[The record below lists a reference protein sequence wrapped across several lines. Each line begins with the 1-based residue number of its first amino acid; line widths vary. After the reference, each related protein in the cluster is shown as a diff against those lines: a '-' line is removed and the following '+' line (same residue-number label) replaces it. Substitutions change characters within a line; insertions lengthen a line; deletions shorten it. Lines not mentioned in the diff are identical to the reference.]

1 MDRKNKSSL
10 CEGAIKMKSHTF
22 ILICLASAV
31 FAATASAQL
40 SLWEP
45 LTGDPVPLSS
55 LKGGSLI
62 FGDKMLSDINLFGS
76 ASGGAIVPDTNSIF
90 VQGGLNNIT
99 GDYGLRFNLSWNA
112 FPNQTV
118 NATLSFK
125 VSVRDGYDN
134 YIKDV
139 GLDITGVSANGTGG
153 VNLGESVRD
162 LNDSPLALLFCTV
175 YPDSPPEDAVDYE
188 EFRPVKAIW
197 IHSKDISCTGGTD
210 GSAHIS
216 EFYQYYSQVP
226 EPATI
231 TLFGTAGF
239 WLLTRKNKSK

>member
-1 MDRKNKSSL
+1 
-10 CEGAIKMKSHTF
+10 MKSHTF

-31 FAATASAQL
+31 LATTASAEL
-40 SLWEP
+40 SPWEP
-45 LTGDPVPLSS
+45 VTGDPVPLSS
-55 LKGGSLI
+55 IEGGFLI
-62 FGDKMLSDINLFGS
+62 FGDKVLSDIDFFGS
-76 ASGGAIVPDTNSIF
+76 ASGGAITPDTNSIF

-112 FPNQTV
+112 FANQTV

-125 VSVRDGYDN
+125 ISVLEESDN

-139 GLDITGVSANGTGG
+139 ALDITGVSANGTGG

-162 LNDSPLALLFCTV
+162 INDSHLALLFCTV
-175 YPDSPPEDAVDYE
+175 YPNSPPEDTFDYE

-197 IHSKDISCTGGTD
+197 IHSKDISCTGGTN

-231 TLFGTAGF
+231 MLFGTAGA
-239 WLLTRKNKSK
+239 WILTRKRKSK